1 MIHDVGPHL
10 KEIEYNQ
17 SVYYMEK
24 RGNLKSFS
32 DDQKEEF
39 IKTCNS
45 HFFFYDPYKDLFFNP
60 ITSKKYWPKTLQ
72 RVYSYSLSSLEEKLQ
87 SKLPTKEQVDG
98 SLDKLYSREIRAYIL
113 HYGIIRNLK
122 YLGLILGGLL
132 SYFIDLNL
140 GLAIGLY
147 LIYFDY
153 NTFDKVNGVI
163 DQIQS
168 RFMTALLWQKKRKLY
183 FFGSLL
189 LLLGSMVALFFFTKS
204 IWIVIG
210 VFIVQKFILVNPIVQ
225 FIASEG
231 YRRTEVAINLEKEYE
246 KHRFPRGIKIKEID
260 FYDYATGEYEEVD
273 TLCEYEE
280 VEVLRIS
287 YETPENEYGNIFLFV
302 NSKEPIKKEDVDR
315 VIFSDNVADQLLR
328 LDQNSKVEFYFE
340 HIPDKAKTTYFVIAK
355 DDLSISEFEGTNSRC
370 IVKSFYDDGKIHRY
384 DEYQDGIRHGKMIEF
399 HNNGQKYLECDF
411 ENGSLLPGFYTW
423 KWANGKIMM
432 NGSLRKIDDRN
443 PEPNALH
450 DPNSD
455 FRIGIWEIFEED
467 GSLIKSVDYKTDGE
481 RQTIKEVEEKYKG
494 FVLL

>member
-1 MIHDVGPHL
+1 M
-10 KEIEYNQ
+10 EYNQ
-17 SVYYMEK
+17 SVYDMEK

-45 HFFFYDPYKDLFFNP
+45 HFFFYDPYKDLFINP

-87 SKLPTKEQVDG
+87 SKLPTRELVDG
-98 SLDKLYSREIRAYIL
+98 SLDKLYSRKERAYIL
-113 HYGIIRNLK
+113 HYRIIRNLK
-122 YLGLILGGLL
+122 FIGLILGGLL

-168 RFMTALLWQKKRKLY
+168 GFMTAFLWQKKRNLY

-210 VFIVQKFILVNPIVQ
+210 VFIVQKFTLVNPIVQ
-225 FIASEG
+225 FIASAG
-231 YRRTEVAINLEKEYE
+231 YRGTEVAINLEKEYE
-246 KHRFPRGIKIKEID
+246 KHSKEKDFLDKFPRGIKIKEID
-260 FYDYATGEYEEVD
+260 FYDD
-273 TLCEYEE
+273 ILCEFEE
-280 VEVLRIS
+280 VEELRIS
-287 YETPENEYGNIFLFV
+287 YETPEDEYGSRHLFV
-302 NSKEPIKKEDVDR
+302 YSKEPIKKEDVDR
-315 VIFSDNVADQLLR
+315 VILSDNVADQLLR

-340 HIPDKAKTTYFVIAK
+340 HIPGKAKTTYFVIAK
-355 DDLSISEFEGTNSRC
+355 EDFMSIHEFEGTNSRC
-370 IVKSFYDDGKIHRY
+370 IVKSFHDNGKIDNY
-384 DEYQDGIRHGKMIEF
+384 QEYQDGIMHGKMIEF
-399 HNNGQKYLECDF
+399 HDNGQKHLECDF
-411 ENGSLLPGFYTW
+411 ENGLLLPGFYEW
-423 KWANGKIMM
+423 KYADGKIMM

-443 PEPNALH
+443 PEQKDLYAS
-450 DPNSD
+450 NSD
-455 FRIGIWEIFEED
+455 FRIGKWEIFEKD
-467 GSLIKSVDYKTDGE
+467 GSLIKSVEYKTDGE
-481 RQTIKEVEEKYKG
+481 RQTIKEDKEKSKN
-494 FVLL
+494 LIWL